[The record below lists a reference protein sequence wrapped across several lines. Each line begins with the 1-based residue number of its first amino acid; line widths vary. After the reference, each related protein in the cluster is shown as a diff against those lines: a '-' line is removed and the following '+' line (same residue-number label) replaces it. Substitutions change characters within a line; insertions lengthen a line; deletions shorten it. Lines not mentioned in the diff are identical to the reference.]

1 MYELAGLLI
10 ASSARE
16 AASGGLMNR
25 VDSESLGDRIGS
37 MRFAVELLAEVM
49 EMQGLATHSEIR
61 DMLRTSARR
70 PTPAATVVKA
80 LSAISQHVQELE
92 ERATSDGRPVLHL
105 VRRDGSA
112 GH

>member
-1 MYELAGLLI
+1 MIGTTMLCL
-10 ASSARE
+10 
-16 AASGGLMNR
+16 GGLMNT

-37 MRFAVELLAEVM
+37 MRLAVELLAEVM

-61 DMLRTSARR
+61 DMLRSSARR

-80 LSAISQHVQELE
+80 LSAISQRVQELE

-105 VRRDGSA
+105 VRRDGSVD
-112 GH
+112 H

>member
-1 MYELAGLLI
+1 MIGTTMLCL
-10 ASSARE
+10 
-16 AASGGLMNR
+16 GGLMNT

-80 LSAISQHVQELE
+80 LSAISQRVQELE
-92 ERATSDGRPVLHL
+92 ERATSDGRSVLHL
-105 VRRDGSA
+105 VRRDGSVD
-112 GH
+112 H

>member
-1 MYELAGLLI
+1 
-10 ASSARE
+10 
-16 AASGGLMNR
+16 MNTI
-25 VDSESLGDRIGS
+25 DNESLGERIGS

-70 PTPAATVVKA
+70 STPAATVVKA
-80 LSAISQHVQELE
+80 LSAISQRVQELE

-112 GH
+112 DH